1 MFLRGPAFR
10 FDHKVSADRVLMVPK
25 RRLRLGQVHDPAK
38 SEQLMISSSS
48 SHGRFFVVLK

>member
-25 RRLRLGQVHDPAK
+25 RRLWLGQVHDPAK
-38 SEQLMISSSS
+38 SEQFRNDSLS
-48 SHGRFFVVLK
+48 VDD